1 MSILWGESAVTNM
14 LLWVW
19 NKSFLS
25 LWVEPVEGMLI
36 CRWGANCHGSEKL
49 VARALARDRFLA
61 VRIHCGLLFAKR
73 EFHVKNIVFPGIC
86 SILVIHYLNGTSQFV
101 LQSKSHYRKFL
112 QNCGLYWGLWASKLD
127 PASHHVWGCNNQ
139 THVPLCWQVFQAAL
153 SRCIEPAAGDGP
165 LPHAAS
171 APALWLPAEEE
182 GKETSTLNRPQD
194 LQGWKRETMTSRY
207 TTGQKF

>member
-1 MSILWGESAVTNM
+1 MSYFVSVRDIVQRCVCVFFVLFRESEREGFCVPFNKGSFYWKMSILWGESAVTNM
-14 LLWVW
+14 SLWVW

-112 QNCGLYWGLWASKLD
+112 QNCGLYWGLWVSK
-127 PASHHVWGCNNQ
+127 
-139 THVPLCWQVFQAAL
+139 
-153 SRCIEPAAGDGP
+153 
-165 LPHAAS
+165 
-171 APALWLPAEEE
+171 
-182 GKETSTLNRPQD
+182 
-194 LQGWKRETMTSRY
+194 
-207 TTGQKF
+207 